1 MTFSRTSA
9 RGARSPIPSMA
20 LIKPKNALDSLPEIS
35 PSLFPARDKFVQGLD
50 AHAMSAWG
58 IKSGSSVWT
67 SCSTRCSS
75 PQHWPYMA
83 HLVWSMSFAQIVLI
97 PAFAMPARAKPM
109 PEKTQARLVVA
120 RTAECCAC
128 TGFQIVVIWNLM
140 VLVCE
145 DIRLHTDEIP
155 SIPCHQLT
163 FYSECE

>member
-9 RGARSPIPSMA
+9 RGARSLIPSMA

-58 IKSGSSVWT
+58 IRSGSSVWT

-75 PQHWPYMA
+75 PQHWLYMA

-109 PEKTQARLVVA
+109 PEKNSSAVSCGENCRMLCMYWLSDSCYLASYGTCL
-120 RTAECCAC
+120 
-128 TGFQIVVIWNLM
+128 
-140 VLVCE
+140 
-145 DIRLHTDEIP
+145 
-155 SIPCHQLT
+155 
-163 FYSECE
+163 